1 MGDNAQAGVAEFRL
15 LGPLEVVLEGER
27 CHLGGGRQD
36 KLLAALLLAG
46 GGVLTTSNL
55 IDVLWEDAPPDTAR
69 RQVHNAIAAL
79 RKHLGPARSLV
90 VTDGAHYR
98 VDIAK
103 DRVDAHRFAYAHA
116 EAREASSQ
124 GERIAAIAQL
134 QAALGLWRGPALAG
148 LGGRFID
155 AAAARLNEQR
165 LEARELLVDLRLES
179 GEADTLISELTELTT
194 ANPLRERFNYQLI
207 LALYRCRRQS
217 EALALYERT
226 RTRLAN
232 ELGVDPGPELRDL
245 HQRMLR
251 GDPGLEPPAPSTAH
265 RRPAPYFDAIR
276 PCVLPHDIADFTGRS
291 AEIDRLLAAEGSA
304 DDTALV
310 ITAVDGMAG
319 VGKTTVAVRVAHHLA
334 DRYPDGQLFVDL
346 HGYTPGEHPLE
357 IGAALDLLLRSIGL
371 PPEQVPHD
379 VESKV
384 ARWRSELAGR
394 RMIIVLDNA
403 ANAAQVRA
411 LLPGSPGA
419 QAIITSRRRLST
431 LEGSTPVP
439 LEPMPENEA
448 IELFRRIAGQDRVD
462 HEPDQLR
469 TVVAQCGRLP
479 LAIRIAASRLRH
491 RPMWTIEYL
500 SSRLA
505 NERRRLAELSTADQS
520 VRAAFTV
527 SYRHLTDHQ
536 RRLYRLLGLH
546 PGSDFDSGAAA
557 TLLNA
562 PSQDVEA
569 LLEELLDVHLLTQHK
584 PGRYHFHDLVRQHAQ
599 EVAEEEESQA
609 ERRSAIERLTTHYV
623 ELATSAEK
631 VLGQAKSLLAAEHR
645 NLVAIAGGALAA
657 GLLNQARL
665 LPLTVGPL
673 LLRNGYLDDA
683 LDIYAH
689 GLDAAREGGHRAAE
703 ATLRCNLGVALLGI
717 GRYEEAE
724 RGLREA
730 LAIAREL
737 GDSDG
742 EASTLRHVGT
752 IYIRLGRYDEA
763 IATLRTAL
771 DALDEAAAPFDRASV
786 LANLGVALT
795 KTGRYDE
802 AAEYHLHALG
812 MISGQDNH
820 YAEAMGLLNVGWTYT
835 LIGKLAVARRHLLD
849 ALALTRRIGAK
860 EAEARSL
867 YILADCLRR
876 NGDTNEA
883 LERGRESLVI
893 ARTIRDRDVESQAM
907 NVLGEIHEESSD
919 LESAAECFRHALR
932 LIRESG
938 QTYKAAQSYQG
949 LGRISVKQGDPAEA
963 LSYWQRALVIATD
976 ANLPERAEIE
986 EYVAALRADAVSRG
1000 SDRTITTTV
1009 GPRR

>member
-1 MGDNAQAGVAEFRL
+1 MRDNAQVGVAEFRL
-15 LGPLEVVLEGER
+15 LGPLEVVLDGER
-27 CHLGGGRQD
+27 RHLGGGRQD

-79 RKHLGPARSLV
+79 RKCLGTARSIV

-98 VDIAK
+98 VDVEK
-103 DRVDAHRFAYAHA
+103 DLVDAQRFAAAHA
-116 EAREASSQ
+116 EARKASSE
-124 GERIAAIAQL
+124 GERKDAIASL
-134 QAALGLWRGPALAG
+134 QVALGLWRGPALAG
-148 LGGRFID
+148 LSGRFID

-165 LEARELLVDLRLES
+165 LEARELLVDLRLAS
-179 GEADTLISELTELTT
+179 GETGSLISELTELVT
-194 ANPLRERFNYQLI
+194 ANPLRERFSYQLI
-207 LALYRCRRQS
+207 LALHRCRRQP

-226 RTRLAN
+226 RARLAD
-232 ELGVDPGPELRDL
+232 ELGVDPGQELRDL

-251 GDPGLEPPAPSTAH
+251 GDPELELLADRHSAPGTG
-265 RRPAPYFDAIR
+265 AIK

-291 AEIDRLLAAEGSA
+291 AEIDRLLAAEGST

-319 VGKTTVAVRVAHHLA
+319 VGKTTVAVRVAHQLA
-334 DRYPDGQLFVDL
+334 DQYPDGQLFIDL

-357 IGAALDLLLRSIGL
+357 TGAALDQLLRSLGL

-384 ARWRSELAGR
+384 ARWRSELADR

-411 LLPGSPGA
+411 LLPGSPSG
-419 QAIITSRRRLST
+419 QAIITSRRSLST
-431 LEGSTPVP
+431 LEGVTPVP
-439 LEPMPENEA
+439 LEPMPEDEA
-448 IELFRRIAGQDRVD
+448 IELFRRIAGQKRVD
-462 HEPDQLR
+462 REPDRLR
-469 TVVAQCGRLP
+469 EVVAQCGRLP

-505 NERRRLAELSTADQS
+505 NERRRLNELSTADRS

-527 SYRHLTDHQ
+527 SYRHLPGRQ

-599 EVAEEEESQA
+599 DVAEEEEPPD

-645 NLVAIAGGALAA
+645 NLVAIASSAFAA
-657 GLLNQARL
+657 GLLDQARL

-683 LDIYAH
+683 LDIYEH
-689 GLDAAREGGHRAAE
+689 GLEAARRAGNRAAE
-703 ATLRCNLGVALLGI
+703 ATLRSNLGVAQLGI
-717 GRYEEAE
+717 GCYDEAE
-724 RGLREA
+724 SGLREA
-730 LAIAREL
+730 LAITREL
-737 GDSDG
+737 GDPDG
-742 EASTLRHVGT
+742 EASALRHIGT
-752 IYIRLGRYDEA
+752 VYIRLGRYDAA
-763 IATLRTAL
+763 IATLQTAL
-771 DALDEAAAPFDRASV
+771 GALSESAAPFDRASV

-795 KTGRYDE
+795 KAGRYDE
-802 AAEYHLHALG
+802 AAEYHLGALG
-812 MISGQDNH
+812 MISGRDNH
-820 YAEAMGLLNVGWTYT
+820 YAEAMGLINVGWTNT
-835 LIGKLAVARRHLLD
+835 LIGDLAVARRYLLD
-849 ALALTRRIGAK
+849 ALSLTRRIGAK

-876 NGDTNEA
+876 NGDTDEA
-883 LERGRESLVI
+883 LELGREALVI
-893 ARTIRDRDVESQAM
+893 ARAIRDQDVESQAL
-907 NVLGEIHEESSD
+907 NVLGEVHEGASD
-919 LESAAECFRHALR
+919 LEAAVECFRHALR
-932 LIRESG
+932 LIKESG
-938 QTYKAAQSYQG
+938 QTYKAAQSYRG
-949 LGRISVKQGDPAEA
+949 LGRIAVAQGDEVEA
-963 LSYWQRALVIATD
+963 LSHWQRALAIATD
-976 ANLPERAEIE
+976 ANLPEREEIE
-986 EYVAALRADAVSRG
+986 EDAAVLQARASR
-1000 SDRTITTTV
+1000 SDSEKTIIAAM
-1009 GPRR
+1009 RQRQ